1 METINKMAAT
11 SKAIDLAETN
21 SKARGTDTVK
31 APSEL
36 AVKFNEQFA
45 SLKPL
50 LPIIKNSSTSPS
62 TAPKGKRI
70 LLIDNYDSFTY
81 NIYQYLSQLG
91 CEVIVLRNNVTLEEC
106 DKVQADSVV
115 LSPGPGWPK
124 DAGKKF
130 RRIRLRWRSMK
141 LNQIIDASLLRHLYG
156 CCKAFCRKVARAR

>member
-11 SKAIDLAETN
+11 SKAIDLAEAS

-31 APSEL
+31 APSEV
-36 AVKFNEQFA
+36 AVKFNDLFA
-45 SLKPL
+45 ELRA
-50 LPIIKNSSTSPS
+50 LPRVAKSTGQS
-62 TAPKGKRI
+62 TAAGATKGKRI

-106 DKVQADSVV
+106 DNVKADSVV

-124 DAGKKF
+124 DAGKNLGEIKSSF
-130 RRIRLRWRSMK
+130 PWKTRV
-141 LNQIIDASLLRHLYG
+141 N
-156 CCKAFCRKVARAR
+156 